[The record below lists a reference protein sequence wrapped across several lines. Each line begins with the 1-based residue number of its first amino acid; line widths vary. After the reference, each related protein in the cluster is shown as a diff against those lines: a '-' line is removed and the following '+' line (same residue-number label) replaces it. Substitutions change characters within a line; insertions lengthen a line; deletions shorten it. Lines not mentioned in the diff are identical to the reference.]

1 MRAEVYAMAPMKM
14 ISITTKGKA
23 RSVTAAA
30 RTVAGEGRTAT
41 AANVAGSAVKMSKSR
56 VISTQPTAR

>member
-1 MRAEVYAMAPMKM
+1 MRAQVYAVAPKTM
-14 ISITTKGKA
+14 IRITTKGKA